1 MALTVYNTLTR
12 RKEPFSPQDPGR
24 VGMYVCGPTV
34 YDHPHLGHARA
45 AVAFDV
51 IRRALEFLGY
61 RVTYVRNVTDVDD
74 KIIARA
80 AEEQRSPWEV
90 AEEYTRSYD
99 DQMTALGVRPPNIA
113 PRATGHIADMVLL
126 IERLVD
132 RGVAYVV
139 DGDVYYSV
147 ESFPGYGRLSGRTL
161 DDVRAGERVEPDP
174 RKRNP
179 LDFALW
185 KSAKPGEPSWPSPW
199 GEGRPGWHIEC
210 SAMSMK
216 YLGATLDIH
225 GGGQDLIFP
234 HHENEIAQSEA
245 ATGKPFSRVW
255 LHNGF
260 VTIEDEKM
268 AKSLKN
274 FVTVADVLEE
284 HPAPAGRALLAGAHY
299 VAPIDFSPRARD
311 DARAAWDRI
320 GTFGRNARAV
330 LDRETVDEAY
340 LERVALHGASADP
353 WVAKF
358 TAAIEDDFNT
368 PEALA
373 TLFDLISTAN
383 PLIERAERGETA
395 ASDELASLW
404 AFFDTLAGVLG
415 ISPIQDWPA
424 AASGVGSLAPLVGYL
439 LELREE
445 ARRSKDFARA
455 DAIRDRLA
463 SAGVVIEDRPGG
475 PRWHLA

>member
-1 MALTVYNTLTR
+1 MGLVVHNTLTR
-12 RKEPFSPQDPGR
+12 RKEPFAPLNEGR

-51 IRRALEFLGY
+51 IRRAMEFLGY

-80 AEEQRSPWEV
+80 LEEGRSPWEV

-99 DQMTALGVRPPNIA
+99 DQMEALGVRPPNIA
-113 PRATGHIADMVLL
+113 PRATAHIFDMIRMIEELL
-126 IERLVD
+126 QK
-132 RGVAYVV
+132 GSAYVV

-147 ESFPGYGRLSGRTL
+147 ESFPSYGRLSNRTL

-185 KSAKPGEPSWPSPW
+185 KAAKPGEPSWPSPW

-216 YLGATLDIH
+216 YLGATFDVH

-245 ATGKPFSRVW
+245 ATREPFARVW

-260 VTIEDEKM
+260 VTIDHEKM
-268 AKSLKN
+268 AKSAKN
-274 FVTVADVLEE
+274 FVTVQDVLAEY
-284 HPAPAGRALLAGAHY
+284 PAPAVRTLLAAAQY
-299 VAPIDFSPRARD
+299 RSPIDFSPQALD
-311 DARAAWDRI
+311 GGRAAWERLA
-320 GTFGRNARAV
+320 TFSRNATDV
-330 LDRETVDEAY
+330 LGETRTAPDPAAAEAW
-340 LERVALHGASADP
+340 R
-353 WVAKF
+353 AKF

-373 TLFDLISTAN
+373 VLFDLVSTAN
-383 PLIERAERGETA
+383 PLIERAERGDA
-395 ASDELASLW
+395 AAAGELSSLAD
-404 AFFDTLAGVLG
+404 AFESLAAVLG
-415 ISPIQDWPA
+415 LSPTRDWPVA
-424 AASGVGSLAPLVGYL
+424 ARGAGALGPLVEFL
-439 LELREE
+439 LELRRE
-445 ARRSKDFARA
+445 AREAKDFSKA
-455 DAIRDRLA
+455 DAIRDRLIA
-463 SAGVVIEDRPGG
+463 AGVTVEDRPDGG
-475 PRWHLA
+475 ARWRLA

>member
-1 MALTVYNTLTR
+1 MALAVYNTLTR
-12 RKEPFSPQDPGR
+12 RKEPFTPLEPGR

-51 IRRALEFLGY
+51 IRRAMEFLGY

-80 AEEQRSPWEV
+80 GEEGRSPWEV
-90 AEEYTRSYD
+90 AEEYTRAYD
-99 DQMTALGVRPPNIA
+99 EQMEALGVRPPNIT
-113 PRATGHIADMVLL
+113 PRATGHILDMIRLVERL
-126 IERLVD
+126 IE
-132 RGVAYVV
+132 RGVAYVA

-147 ESFPGYGRLSGRTL
+147 EAFEGYGKLSNRTL
-161 DDVRAGERVEPDP
+161 EDVRAGERVEPDP

-185 KSAKPGEPSWPSPW
+185 KAAKPGEPSWPSPW
-199 GEGRPGWHIEC
+199 GDGRPGWHIEC

-216 YLGATLDIH
+216 YLGGTLDVH

-245 ATGKPFSRVW
+245 ATGAPFSRVW

-260 VTIEDEKM
+260 VTIDDEKM

-274 FVTVADVLEE
+274 FVTVRDVLADY
-284 HPAPAGRALLAGAHY
+284 PAPAVRTLLAGAQY
-299 VAPIDFSPRARD
+299 RSPIDFSPQALD
-311 DARAAWDRI
+311 DGRAAWDRLA
-320 GTFGRNARAV
+320 TFARNAAAV
-330 LDRETVDEAY
+330 LD
-340 LERVALHGASADP
+340 ALDDPPKADP
-353 WVAKF
+353 AAVEPWRARF
-358 TAAIEDDFNT
+358 TAALEDDFNT

-373 TLFDLISTAN
+373 VLFDLVSTAN
-383 PLIERAERGETA
+383 PIVERVERGDA
-395 ASDELASLW
+395 AAAAELASLTDG
-404 AFFDTLAGVLG
+404 FSSLAEVLG
-415 ISPIQDWPA
+415 LSPSRDWPA
-424 AASGVGSLAPLVGYL
+424 RDDRASEVLAPLVEYL

-445 ARRSKDFARA
+445 ARRAKDFDKA
-455 DAIRDRLA
+455 DAIRTRLEA
-463 SAGVVIEDRPGG
+463 AGVLVEDRPGG
-475 PRWHLA
+475 PRWRLA

>member
-1 MALTVYNTLTR
+1 MTLSVYNTLTR
-12 RKEPFSPQDPGR
+12 RKEPFAPADPAR

-51 IRRALEFLGY
+51 IRRALTFLGF

-80 AEEQRSPWEV
+80 NEEDRSPWEV

-99 DQMTALGVRPPNIA
+99 EQMTALGVLPPDIA
-113 PRATGHIADMVLL
+113 PRATAHIFDMIRL
-126 IERLVD
+126 IEKLVD
-132 RGVAYVV
+132 TGVAYVV
-139 DGDVYYSV
+139 DNDVYYSV
-147 ESFPGYGRLSGRTL
+147 ESFHGYGKLSNRSL
-161 DDVRAGERVEPDP
+161 EDMRAGERVEPDP

-185 KSAKPGEPSWPSPW
+185 KAAKPGEPSWPSPW
-199 GEGRPGWHIEC
+199 GDGRPGWHIEC

-216 YLGATLDIH
+216 YLGTTLDVH

-245 ATGKPFSRVW
+245 ATGAPFARVW

-260 VTIEDEKM
+260 VTIDKEKM

-274 FVTVADVLEE
+274 FVTVSDVLADY
-284 HPAPAGRALLAGAHY
+284 PAPAVRTLLAGAHY
-299 VAPIDFSPRARD
+299 RSQIDFSPRALD
-311 DARAAWDRI
+311 DGRAAWDRLA
-320 GTFGRNARAV
+320 TFGRNAAAV
-330 LDRETVDEAY
+330 LGDRS
-340 LERVALHGASADP
+340 GAGDP
-353 WVAKF
+353 AAAEPWRAKF
-358 TAAIEDDFNT
+358 TAAISDDFNT

-373 TLFDLISTAN
+373 VLFDLVSTAN
-383 PLIERAERGETA
+383 PLIERVERGDAAAAADLSSLADAFESLAEVIGLSPSHDWPERTDR
-395 ASDELASLW
+395 ASDA
-404 AFFDTLAGVLG
+404 LG
-415 ISPIQDWPA
+415 
-424 AASGVGSLAPLVGYL
+424 PLVDYL

-445 ARRSKDFARA
+445 ARNAKDYAMA
-455 DAIRDRLA
+455 DGIRDRLA
-463 SAGVVIEDRPGG
+463 AAGVIVEDRPGG
-475 PRWHLA
+475 ARWRLV

>member
-1 MALTVYNTLTR
+1 MALAVYNTLTR
-12 RKEPFSPQDPGR
+12 RKEPFETLEPGR

-51 IRRALEFLGY
+51 IRRALVFLGY

-80 AEEQRSPWEV
+80 AEEGRTPWEV
-90 AEEYTRSYD
+90 AEEYTRIYD
-99 DQMTALGVRPPNIA
+99 EQMTALSVRPPEIA
-113 PRATGHIADMVLL
+113 PRATGHIVDM
-126 IERLVD
+126 IRLVSQLVD
-132 RGVAYVV
+132 KGVAYVV

-147 ESFPGYGRLSGRTL
+147 ESFLAYGALSNRTL

-185 KSAKPGEPSWPSPW
+185 KAAKPGEPSWPSPW
-199 GEGRPGWHIEC
+199 GDGRPGWHIEC

-216 YLGATLDIH
+216 YLGPTFDVH

-245 ATGKPFSRVW
+245 ATGVPFARVW

-260 VTIEDEKM
+260 VTIDHEKM

-274 FVTVADVLEE
+274 FVTVRDVLAEY
-284 HPAPAGRALLAGAHY
+284 PAPAVRTLLAGAHY
-299 VAPIDFSPRARD
+299 RSPIDFSPRALD
-311 DARAAWDRI
+311 DGRAAWDRLA
-320 GTFGRNARAV
+320 TFGRNASDA
-330 LDRETVDEAY
+330 LAELGRELGGTD
-340 LERVALHGASADP
+340 GAGVEP
-353 WVAKF
+353 WRSKF

-368 PEALA
+368 PEAFA
-373 TLFDLISTAN
+373 VLFDLVSTGNAVV
-383 PLIERAERGETA
+383 ERVDRGDDA
-395 ASDELASLW
+395 AADELVSLVDE
-404 AFFDTLAGVLG
+404 FDVLAEVLG
-415 ISPIQDWPA
+415 LSTRDWPEA
-424 AASGVGSLAPLVGYL
+424 PGGANALAPLVEYL

-445 ARRSKDFARA
+445 ARRAKDFKRA
-455 DAIRDRLA
+455 DAIRDRLTA
-463 SAGVVIEDRPGG
+463 AGIVVEDRPTG
-475 PRWHLA
+475 PRWYLA

>member
-1 MALTVYNTLTR
+1 MGLVVHNTLTR
-12 RKEPFSPQDPGR
+12 RKEPFVPLEPGR

-51 IRRALEFLGY
+51 IRRAFIFLGY

-80 AEEQRSPWEV
+80 NEEGRTAWEV
-90 AEEYTRSYD
+90 AEDYTRAYD
-99 DQMTALGVRPPNIA
+99 EQMTALGVRPPDIA
-113 PRATGHIADMVLL
+113 PRATGHILDMIHLVTQL
-126 IERLVD
+126 ID
-132 RGVAYVV
+132 RGAAYVV

-147 ESFPGYGRLSGRTL
+147 ESFPSYGKLSNRTL

-185 KSAKPGEPSWPSPW
+185 KAAKPGEPSWASPW

-210 SAMSMK
+210 SAMSAK
-216 YLGATLDIH
+216 YLGATFDIH

-245 ATGKPFSRVW
+245 ASGTEFARVW

-260 VTIEDEKM
+260 VTIDAEKM

-274 FVTVADVLEE
+274 FVTVREVLADY
-284 HPAPAGRALLAGAHY
+284 PAPAVRMLLAGAHY
-299 VAPIDFSPRARD
+299 RSPIDFSTSALD
-311 DARAAWDRI
+311 DGLAAWRRLE
-320 GTFGRNARAV
+320 TFGRNATSVIEPGRSF
-330 LDRETVDEAY
+330 DRS
-340 LERVALHGASADP
+340 SADP
-353 WVAKF
+353 WRTKF
-358 TAAIEDDFNT
+358 TSAVEDDFNT
-368 PEALA
+368 PEAFA
-373 TLFDLISTAN
+373 VLFDLVSTAN
-383 PLIERAERGETA
+383 PLIEKLERADDAAALQELTA
-395 ASDELASLW
+395 YLEAFDEMAE
-404 AFFDTLAGVLG
+404 VLG
-415 ISPIQDWPA
+415 VSPNRDWPDRSGR
-424 AASGVGSLAPLVGYL
+424 ASEALGPLVEFL

-445 ARRSKDFARA
+445 ARKERKFARA
-455 DAIRDRLA
+455 DAIRERLA
-463 SAGVVIEDRPGG
+463 AAGVLVEDRPGG
-475 PRWHLA
+475 PRWRLT

>member
-1 MALTVYNTLTR
+1 MGLVVQNTLTR
-12 RKEPFSPQDPGR
+12 RKEPFVPLEQGR

-51 IRRALEFLGY
+51 IRRSFEFLGY
-61 RVTYVRNVTDVDD
+61 RVLYVRNVTDVDD

-80 AEEQRSPWEV
+80 NEEGRAPWAV
-90 AEEYTRSYD
+90 SEEYTRVYD
-99 DQMTALGVRPPNIA
+99 EQMAALGVRPPDIA
-113 PRATGHIADMVLL
+113 PRATGHISDMIRL
-126 IERLVD
+126 IETLVG
-132 RGVAYVV
+132 RGVAYDVE
-139 DGDVYYSV
+139 GDVYYSV
-147 ESFPGYGRLSGRTL
+147 ESFPSYGKLSNRTL

-185 KSAKPGEPSWPSPW
+185 KAAKPGEPSWPSPW

-210 SAMSMK
+210 SAMAMK
-216 YLGATLDIH
+216 YLGVTLDVH

-245 ATGKPFSRVW
+245 ATGADFSRVW

-260 VTIEDEKM
+260 VTIDAEKM

-274 FVTVADVLEE
+274 FVTVADVLRDY
-284 HPAPAGRALLAGAHY
+284 PAPAVRTLLAGAQY
-299 VAPIDFSPRARD
+299 RSPIDFSTAALD
-311 DARAAWDRI
+311 DGRAAWERLA
-320 GTFGRNARAV
+320 TFGRNAASV
-330 LDRETVDEAY
+330 IASLEQAPSPEPETA
-340 LERVALHGASADP
+340 AP
-353 WVAKF
+353 WRAKF

-373 TLFDLISTAN
+373 VLFDLVSTAN
-383 PLIERAERGETA
+383 PLTDALDRKPDPGA
-395 ASDELASLW
+395 AQELASYVD
-404 AFFDTLAGVLG
+404 AFDEMAEVLG
-415 ISPIQDWPA
+415 VSPNRDWPDA
-424 AASGVGSLAPLVGYL
+424 GGRASDALGPLVEYL
-439 LELREE
+439 LELREQ
-445 ARRSKDFARA
+445 ARKEKDFSAA

-463 SAGVVIEDRPGG
+463 AAGILVEDRPSG
-475 PRWHLA
+475 PRWRLG

>member
-1 MALTVYNTLTR
+1 MGLVVHNTLTR
-12 RKEPFSPQDPGR
+12 RKEPFSTVEAGR

-51 IRRALEFLGY
+51 IRRALAFLGY

-80 AEEQRSPWEV
+80 NEEGRSAWEV
-90 AEEYTRSYD
+90 AEEYTRVYD
-99 DQMTALGVRPPNIA
+99 EQMNALGVLPPDIT
-113 PRATGHIADMVLL
+113 PRATGHISDMIRL
-126 IERLVD
+126 ISDLID
-132 RGVAYVV
+132 RDHAYVV
-139 DGDVYYSV
+139 GGDVYYAV
-147 ESFPGYGRLSGRTL
+147 ESFPSYGKLSNRTL

-199 GEGRPGWHIEC
+199 GDGRPGWHIEC

-216 YLGATLDIH
+216 YLGGTLDVH

-245 ATGKPFSRVW
+245 STGVDFARVW

-260 VTIEDEKM
+260 VTIDAEKM

-274 FVTVADVLEE
+274 FVTVRDVLADY
-284 HPAPAGRALLAGAHY
+284 PAPGVRTLLAGAHY
-299 VAPIDFSPRARD
+299 RSPIDFSTAALD
-311 DARAAWDRI
+311 DGLAAWRRLE
-320 GTFGRNARAV
+320 TFGRNAVSALGAEHPAADSANGEPWRGKF
-330 LDRETVDEAY
+330 
-340 LERVALHGASADP
+340 VAAL
-353 WVAKF
+353 
-358 TAAIEDDFNT
+358 EDDFNT

-373 TLFDLISTAN
+373 VLFDLVSTAN
-383 PLIERAERGETA
+383 LLIEEVERSGSEKGA
-395 ASDELASLW
+395 RDLASYLDT
-404 AFFDTLAGVLG
+404 FDTLANVLG
-415 ISPIQDWPA
+415 LSPTRDWPDTGGR
-424 AASGVGSLAPLVGYL
+424 ASDALAPLVGYL
-439 LELREE
+439 IELRQE
-445 ARRSKDFARA
+445 ARAAKDFARA

-463 SAGVVIEDRPGG
+463 AAGIVVEDRPGG
-475 PRWHLA
+475 PRWRLA

>member
-1 MALTVYNTLTR
+1 MGLTVYNTLTR
-12 RKEPFSPQDPGR
+12 RKEPFAPADPER

-51 IRRALEFLGY
+51 IRRSLEFLGY

-80 AEEQRSPWEV
+80 AEEGRTSWEV

-99 DQMTALGVRPPNIA
+99 EQMSALGVRPPNIT
-113 PRATGHIADMVLL
+113 PRATGHISDMVAL
-126 IERLVD
+126 ISTLID
-132 RGVAYVV
+132 KGVAYVV
-139 DGDVYYSV
+139 EGDVYYAV
-147 ESFPGYGRLSGRTL
+147 ESFPTYGKLSNRTL
-161 DDVRAGERVEPDP
+161 DDVRAGERVEVDP

-185 KSAKPGEPSWPSPW
+185 KAAKPGEPSWPSPW

-245 ATGKPFSRVW
+245 ATGAPFSKVW

-260 VTIEDEKM
+260 VTIDDEKM

-274 FVTVADVLEE
+274 FVTVADVL
-284 HPAPAGRALLAGAHY
+284 HDYPAPAVRTLLAGAQY
-299 VAPIDFSPRARD
+299 RSPIDFSPDGLNNA
-311 DARAAWDRI
+311 AAAWDRI
-320 GTFGRNARAV
+320 GTFGRNATAA
-330 LDRETVDEAY
+330 LTGDHDDTHDSVDAAAAE
-340 LERVALHGASADP
+340 P
-353 WVAKF
+353 WRAKF

-373 TLFDLISTAN
+373 VLFDLISTAN
-383 PLIERAERGETA
+383 PLIERVERGDG
-395 ASDELASLW
+395 ASIQELAALW
-404 AFFDTLAGVLG
+404 ATFDQLSTVLG
-415 ISPIQDWPA
+415 VSPSRDWPQTA
-424 AASGVGSLAPLVGYL
+424 RATADIAPLVEYL

-445 ARRSKDFARA
+445 ARASKDFARA
-455 DAIRDRLA
+455 DAIRAKLA
-463 SAGVVIEDRPGG
+463 SAGIVIEDRPGG
-475 PRWHLA
+475 ARWHLGRA

>member
-1 MALTVYNTLTR
+1 MTLSVYNTLTR
-12 RKEPFSPQDPGR
+12 RKEPFAPADPAR

-51 IRRALEFLGY
+51 IRRALTFLGF

-80 AEEQRSPWEV
+80 NEEDRSPWEV

-99 DQMTALGVRPPNIA
+99 EQMTALGVLPPDIA
-113 PRATGHIADMVLL
+113 PRATAHIFDMIRL
-126 IERLVD
+126 IEKLVD
-132 RGVAYVV
+132 TGVAYVV
-139 DGDVYYSV
+139 DNDVYYSV
-147 ESFPGYGRLSGRTL
+147 ESFHGYGKLSNRSL
-161 DDVRAGERVEPDP
+161 EDMRAGERVEPDP

-185 KSAKPGEPSWPSPW
+185 KAAKPGEPSWPSPW
-199 GEGRPGWHIEC
+199 GDGRPGWHIEC

-216 YLGATLDIH
+216 YLGTTLDVH

-245 ATGKPFSRVW
+245 ATGAPFARVW

-260 VTIEDEKM
+260 VTIDKEKM

-274 FVTVADVLEE
+274 FVTVSDVLADY
-284 HPAPAGRALLAGAHY
+284 PAPAVRTLLAGAHY
-299 VAPIDFSPRARD
+299 RSQIDFSPRALD
-311 DARAAWDRI
+311 DGRAAWDRLA
-320 GTFGRNARAV
+320 TFGRNAAAV
-330 LDRETVDEAY
+330 LGDRT
-340 LERVALHGASADP
+340 GAGDP
-353 WVAKF
+353 AAAEPWRAKF
-358 TAAIEDDFNT
+358 TAAISDDFNT

-373 TLFDLISTAN
+373 VLFDLVSTAN
-383 PLIERAERGETA
+383 PLIERVERGDAAAAADLSSLADAFESLAEVIGLSPSHDWPERTDR
-395 ASDELASLW
+395 ASD
-404 AFFDTLAGVLG
+404 VLG
-415 ISPIQDWPA
+415 
-424 AASGVGSLAPLVGYL
+424 PLVDYL

-445 ARRSKDFARA
+445 ARNAKDYAMA
-455 DAIRDRLA
+455 DGIRDRLA
-463 SAGVVIEDRPGG
+463 AAGVIVEDRPGG
-475 PRWHLA
+475 ARWRLV

>member
-113 PRATGHIADMVLL
+113 PHATGHIADMVLL

-132 RGVAYVV
+132 RGVAYIV

-147 ESFPGYGRLSGRTL
+147 ESFPGYGKLSGRTL

-210 SAMSMK
+210 SAMSM
-216 YLGATLDIH
+216 
-225 GGGQDLIFP
+225 
-234 HHENEIAQSEA
+234 
-245 ATGKPFSRVW
+245 
-255 LHNGF
+255 
-260 VTIEDEKM
+260 
-268 AKSLKN
+268 
-274 FVTVADVLEE
+274 
-284 HPAPAGRALLAGAHY
+284 
-299 VAPIDFSPRARD
+299 
-311 DARAAWDRI
+311 
-320 GTFGRNARAV
+320 
-330 LDRETVDEAY
+330 
-340 LERVALHGASADP
+340 
-353 WVAKF
+353 
-358 TAAIEDDFNT
+358 
-368 PEALA
+368 
-373 TLFDLISTAN
+373 
-383 PLIERAERGETA
+383 
-395 ASDELASLW
+395 
-404 AFFDTLAGVLG
+404 
-415 ISPIQDWPA
+415 
-424 AASGVGSLAPLVGYL
+424 
-439 LELREE
+439 
-445 ARRSKDFARA
+445 
-455 DAIRDRLA
+455 
-463 SAGVVIEDRPGG
+463 
-475 PRWHLA
+475 

>member
-1 MALTVYNTLTR
+1 MALAVYNTLTR
-12 RKEPFSPQDPGR
+12 TKEPFEPLDPGR
-24 VGMYVCGPTV
+24 VGIYVCGPTV

-51 IRRALEFLGY
+51 IRRSLVFLGY

-80 AEEQRSPWEV
+80 AQEGRSSWEV
-90 AEEYTRSYD
+90 AEEYARVYD
-99 DQMTALGVRPPNIA
+99 EQMSALGVKAPEIA
-113 PRATGHIADMVLL
+113 PRATGHILDMIRLLETL
-126 IERLVD
+126 IEK
-132 RGVAYVV
+132 GVAYPV

-147 ESFPGYGRLSGRTL
+147 EAFDGYGKLSNRSL
-161 DDVRAGERVEPDP
+161 EDMRAGERVEPDP

-185 KSAKPGEPSWPSPW
+185 KAAKPGEPSWPSPW
-199 GEGRPGWHIEC
+199 GDGRPGWHIEC

-216 YLGATLDIH
+216 YLGATFDIH

-245 ATGKPFSRVW
+245 ATGLPFARVW

-260 VTIEDEKM
+260 VTIDHEKM

-274 FVTVADVLEE
+274 FVTVRDVLADY
-284 HPAPAGRALLAGAHY
+284 PAPAVRTLLAGAHY
-299 VAPIDFSPRARD
+299 RSPIDFSPQALD
-311 DARAAWDRI
+311 DGRAAWERLAS
-320 GTFGRNARAV
+320 FERNAA
-330 LDRETVDEAY
+330 A
-340 LERVALHGASADP
+340 AFGAAPPDP
-353 WVAKF
+353 DPSFAEPWRSKF
-358 TAAIEDDFNT
+358 TAAISDDFNT

-373 TLFDLISTAN
+373 VLFDLVSTAN
-383 PLIERAERGETA
+383 PLVERVERGDGA
-395 ASDELASLW
+395 AAAELSSLSDAFDSLAEVIGL
-404 AFFDTLAGVLG
+404 
-415 ISPIQDWPA
+415 SPSRDWPTA
-424 AASGVGSLAPLVGYL
+424 RRGDEAFGPLVEFL

-445 ARRSKDFARA
+445 ARRSKDFAKA

-463 SAGVVIEDRPGG
+463 AAGVIVEDRPGG
-475 PRWHLA
+475 ARWRLA

>member
-1 MALTVYNTLTR
+1 MGLVVQNTLTR
-12 RKEPFSPQDPGR
+12 RKEEFVPLEAGR

-51 IRRALEFLGY
+51 IRRAFAFLGY

-80 AEEQRSPWEV
+80 NEEGRTAWEV
-90 AEEYTRSYD
+90 AEEYTRAYD
-99 DQMTALGVRPPNIA
+99 EQMTALGVRPPDIT
-113 PRATGHIADMVLL
+113 PRATGHILDMIHLVTEL
-126 IERLVD
+126 ID
-132 RGVAYVV
+132 RGAAYVV

-147 ESFPGYGRLSGRTL
+147 ESFPSYGKLSNRTP

-185 KSAKPGEPSWPSPW
+185 KAAKPGEPSWPSPW
-199 GEGRPGWHIEC
+199 GHGRPGWHIEC

-216 YLGATLDIH
+216 YLRATLDVH

-245 ATGKPFSRVW
+245 ATGATFARVW

-260 VTIEDEKM
+260 VTIDAEKM

-274 FVTVADVLEE
+274 FVTVRDVLADY
-284 HPAPAGRALLAGAHY
+284 PAPAVRMLLAGAHY
-299 VAPIDFSPRARD
+299 RSPIDFSTSALD
-311 DARAAWDRI
+311 DGLAAWRRLE
-320 GTFGRNARAV
+320 TFGRNATAV
-330 LDRETVDEAY
+330 LEADGAGPPA
-340 LERVALHGASADP
+340 ERGLADP
-353 WVAKF
+353 WRTKF

-373 TLFDLISTAN
+373 VLFDLVSTAN
-383 PLIERAERGETA
+383 PSIEKLERSADPAALQELTA
-395 ASDELASLW
+395 YLEAFDEMAQ
-404 AFFDTLAGVLG
+404 VLG
-415 ISPIQDWPA
+415 VSPNRDWPDRSGR
-424 AASGVGSLAPLVGYL
+424 ASEALGPLVEFL

-445 ARRSKDFARA
+445 ARKERNFARA
-455 DAIRDRLA
+455 DAIRERLA
-463 SAGVVIEDRPGG
+463 AAGVVVEDRPGG
-475 PRWHLA
+475 PRWRLA

>member
-1 MALTVYNTLTR
+1 MPLAVYNTLTR
-12 RKEPFSPQDPGR
+12 RKEPFEPLVPDR

-51 IRRALEFLGY
+51 IRRALVFLGY
-61 RVTYVRNVTDVDD
+61 RVTYVRNITDVDD

-80 AEEQRSPWEV
+80 AEERRTPWEV

-99 DQMTALGVRPPNIA
+99 EKMSALGVRPADIA
-113 PRATGHIADMVLL
+113 PRATGHIIDMVRL
-126 IERLVD
+126 IEELVA

-147 ESFPGYGRLSGRTL
+147 SSFDGYGKLSNRSL
-161 DDVRAGERVEPDP
+161 DDVRAGERVDPDP

-185 KSAKPGEPSWPSPW
+185 KAAKPGEPFWPSSW
-199 GEGRPGWHIEC
+199 GAGRPGWHIEC

-216 YLGATLDIH
+216 YLGVTFDVH

-245 ATGKPFSRVW
+245 ATGAPFARVW

-260 VTIEDEKM
+260 VTIEAEKM

-274 FVTVADVLEE
+274 FVTVADVLADY
-284 HPAPAGRALLAGAHY
+284 PAPAVRTLLAGAHY
-299 VAPIDFSPRARD
+299 RSPIDFSPHALDDGRAT
-311 DARAAWDRI
+311 WDRLAA
-320 GTFGRNARAV
+320 FSRNAAAA
-330 LDRETVDEAY
+330 LGSSPPGPEPSAIEPWRE
-340 LERVALHGASADP
+340 
-353 WVAKF
+353 KF
-358 TAAIEDDFNT
+358 TAAISDDFNT

-373 TLFDLISTAN
+373 VLFDLVSTAN
-383 PLIERAERGETA
+383 PLIERVERGDAGATP
-395 ASDELASLW
+395 ELSSIAHGFEEL
-404 AFFDTLAGVLG
+404 GEVLG
-415 ISPIQDWPA
+415 LSPTRDWPG
-424 AASGVGSLAPLVGYL
+424 ASRGGEALGPLVEYL
-439 LELREE
+439 IELREE
-445 ARRSKDFARA
+445 ARAAKDFDRA
-455 DAIRDRLA
+455 DAIRDRLT
-463 SAGVVIEDRPGG
+463 SAGIVVEDRPGG
-475 PRWHLA
+475 ARWRLA

>member
-1 MALTVYNTLTR
+1 MALAVYNTLTR
-12 RKEPFSPQDPGR
+12 RKEPFSALEAGR

-51 IRRALEFLGY
+51 IRRSFEFLGF
-61 RVTYVRNVTDVDD
+61 RVTYVRNITDVDD

-80 AEEQRSPWEV
+80 AEEGRTPWEV

-99 DQMTALGVRPPNIA
+99 DQMEALGVRPPNIT
-113 PRATGHIADMVLL
+113 PRATGHIVDMVRL
-126 IERLVD
+126 ISQLVEA
-132 RGVAYVV
+132 GVAYAV

-147 ESFPGYGRLSGRTL
+147 ESFPGYGKLSNRTL
-161 DDVRAGERVEPDP
+161 EDMRAGERVEPDP

-179 LDFALW
+179 MDFALW
-185 KSAKPGEPSWPSPW
+185 KAAKPGEPSWPSPW
-199 GEGRPGWHIEC
+199 GDGRPGWHIEC

-216 YLGATLDIH
+216 YLGSTFDVH

-245 ATGKPFSRVW
+245 ATGAPFARVW

-260 VTIEDEKM
+260 VTIAEEKM

-274 FVTVADVLEE
+274 FVTVSDVLAAY
-284 HPAPAGRALLAGAHY
+284 PAPAVRTLLAGAQY
-299 VAPIDFSPRARD
+299 RSPIDFSPSALD
-311 DARAAWDRI
+311 VGRAAWERLS
-320 GTFGRNARAV
+320 TFARNAA
-330 LDRETVDEAY
+330 D
-340 LERVALHGASADP
+340 ALTASGVTSAADASAAEP
-353 WVAKF
+353 WRAKF

-373 TLFDLISTAN
+373 VLFDLVSTAN
-383 PLIERAERGETA
+383 PLVERVEHGDAVA
-395 ASDELASLW
+395 AAELASLSE
-404 AFFDTLAGVLG
+404 AFAELAEVLG
-415 ISPIQDWPA
+415 VSPTRDWPTA
-424 AASGVGSLAPLVGYL
+424 QGGAGALGPLVEYL

-445 ARRSKDFARA
+445 ARAAKDFAKS
-455 DAIRDRLA
+455 DAIRDRLIA
-463 SAGVVIEDRPGG
+463 AGIVVEDRPGG
-475 PRWHLA
+475 ARWRLA